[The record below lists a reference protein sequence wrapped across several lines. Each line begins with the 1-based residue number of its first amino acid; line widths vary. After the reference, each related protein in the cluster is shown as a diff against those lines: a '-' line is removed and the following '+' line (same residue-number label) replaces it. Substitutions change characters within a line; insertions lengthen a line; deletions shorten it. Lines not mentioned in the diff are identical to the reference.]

1 MYLVSYW
8 TFDLLSGFVYCE
20 ISHSFFFSVVWCL
33 IQYCMTG
40 SIYNCIEVSL
50 IWFPITFKDDWIY
63 SWIHSRKNG
72 LIPDHMA
79 SHYRMTSED
88 LNWMM
93 FMLPVVTITLVTLK
107 CWVSIFSF
115 VCRKGHESKK
125 QYWRYAGVKHIVNFY
140 RSFLKRSKYFSYCF
154 KHQKSKE
161 DS

>member
-107 CWVSIFSF
+107 WWVFIFSF
-115 VCRKGHESKK
+115 VCRKHHESKK
-125 QYWRYAGVKHIVNFY
+125 QGF
-140 RSFLKRSKYFSYCF
+140 FCFF
-154 KHQKSKE
+154 KHQKWKE
-161 DS
+161 DAEIESNHMNFRHSRQSSLSC